1 MQIIQK
7 KIDELIP
14 YENNTKKHDD
24 AQIRN
29 VAESI
34 KQYGFVQPLVI
45 DKDNVIVIG
54 HCRYEA
60 SKTLGME
67 EVPCVL
73 VDNLTEE
80 QVKALRIVD
89 NKTNESEWD
98 MDILPEE
105 LDELDLNDFEFS
117 FDDFMQEEVEQI
129 EKQEIKPKIPFTE
142 ILYEENN
149 YIILQFKTDIDWL
162 QAQTLFGIES
172 VQCHS
177 TRSDGKI
184 NEKMKRIGVGR
195 VLDGKKAIDK
205 LMENTNEY

>member
-24 AQIRN
+24 TQIRN

-80 QVKALRIVD
+80 QVKALRLVD

-98 MDILPEE
+98 MDALLEEIDGVDLDGFDQLFTLNEFNLEDISYIDDLMENDFGSKDESKEYFSATIILPISISEKFKKV
-105 LDELDLNDFEFS
+105 NNK
-117 FDDFMQEEVEQI
+117 QEG
-129 EKQEIKPKIPFTE
+129 KQEIVTAIVETVTG
-142 ILYEENN
+142 YE
-149 YIILQFKTDIDWL
+149 L
-162 QAQTLFGIES
+162 
-172 VQCHS
+172 
-177 TRSDGKI
+177 
-184 NEKMKRIGVGR
+184 
-195 VLDGKKAIDK
+195 
-205 LMENTNEY
+205 

>member
-24 AQIRN
+24 TQIRN

-98 MDILPEE
+98 MDILAEE
-105 LDELDLNDFEFS
+105 LDELDLGDFDFS
-117 FDDFMQEEVEQI
+117 FAFEDDLLE
-129 EKQEIKPKIPFTE
+129 
-142 ILYEENN
+142 
-149 YIILQFKTDIDWL
+149 DIDTENLASKEPPINWL
-162 QAQTLFGIES
+162 KVGKLKVAVTDEEIETIENLYKKYIQQMQTEYGFVRELCNG
-172 VQCHS
+172 
-177 TRSDGKI
+177 
-184 NEKMKRIGVGR
+184 RIC
-195 VLDGKKAIDK
+195 
-205 LMENTNEY
+205 EY